1 MAYSQGGTIA
11 AADYNTRAADINN
24 IWATGSGANGYGQ
37 ASALSSLSVGGTVA
51 AGTTSTNP
59 QIYANAV
66 SATNWAGLISR
77 IDAIKL
83 HQSGAA
89 SGLSQPTAGST
100 ITFLS
105 TLDANITACVTNK
118 LTVNSRGT
126 GVTVGNPQIS
136 NATAWAG
143 VNTKEVMFNFTSTDT
158 VRYFFNAG
166 GYISM
171 SCQQTGG
178 STSKYVYWNAFLA
191 NVIGT
196 FYIASNFCGR
206 SGTGGT
212 ATVSNTGVGYWNLTT
227 TYQRLFLIYQAYGIA
242 DYNANYVDIYAKI
255 TAANQVSLIC
265 YMVDNATDTFN
276 DNVDGTNATYTS
288 YVPPE
293 TTYLANTWGAV
304 TNTTITN
311 TQ

>member
-1 MAYSQGGTIA
+1 MAYSAGGTIEA
-11 AADYNTRAADINN
+11 TDYNTRIANINA
-24 IWATGSGANGYGQ
+24 IWGVGAGSNGYGQ
-37 ASALSSLSVGGTVA
+37 STTLSNVSVSGTV
-51 AGTTSTNP
+51 T
-59 QIYANAV
+59 
-66 SATNWAGLISR
+66 ATNWAS
-77 IDAIKL
+77 AIARL
-83 HQSGAA
+83 DSMRSHQSATT
-89 SGLSQPTAGST
+89 SGLTQPTAGNTITYLATLDTQIST
-100 ITFLS
+100 I
-105 TLDANITACVTNK
+105 ITNK
-118 LTVNSRGT
+118 LTPATRGT
-126 GVTVGNPQIS
+126 GVVVGNPQIS

-143 VNTKEVMFNFTSTDT
+143 VNTKEVLYTFTSGVDA

-171 SCQQTGG
+171 SSQQTGG
-178 STSKYVYWNAFLA
+178 TTSKYVYWNAFLA

-196 FYIASNFCGR
+196 FYIGSNFCGR

-255 TAANQVSLIC
+255 TAANQVSLLI
-265 YMVDNATDTFN
+265 YMVDAAGDTFN

-304 TNTTITN
+304 TCTTVTN